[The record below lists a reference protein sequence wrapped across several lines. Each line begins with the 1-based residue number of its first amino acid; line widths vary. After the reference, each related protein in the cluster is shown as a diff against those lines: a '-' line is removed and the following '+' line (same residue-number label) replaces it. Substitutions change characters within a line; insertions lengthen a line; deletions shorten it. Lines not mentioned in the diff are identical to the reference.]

1 MARKVEPEQIWQIIY
16 SISSNH
22 EYSLKLI
29 NISSCT
35 SGVSTRTVVLDA
47 YEKIYLRSEAT
58 AYEKQK
64 TALAC
69 IPEQNYIYSKWSREP
84 GLNR

>member
-1 MARKVEPEQIWQIIY
+1 MTRKVEPEQIWQIIY

-22 EYSLKLI
+22 KCSLKLI

-35 SGVSTRTVVLDA
+35 SVGYPLGLSFLDV

-64 TALAC
+64 LLWLAY
-69 IPEQNYIYSKWSREP
+69 QSRTIFIRN
-84 GLNR
+84 GAATGI